1 MNTGFQLYQLQ
12 QIDTKIDTS
21 LNRIDE
27 IDQFIAGNTSIK
39 NAQDQLSSSEKKYI
53 EEKNLFEHLNSE
65 VQAKKNKKAQSESSL
80 YGGTVK
86 NPKELQDFQQEIR
99 SLTKIILK
107 LEDELLEKLIE
118 LENFEEQMKAA
129 KENLKQ
135 SLSNYETQKS
145 LLVAERSNKI
155 KDIENLKTKKDSLIG
170 NVDKSALESYQALRK
185 SKNGIAVVE
194 IQDDSCSGC
203 GTSLTP
209 NQRQKARSA
218 NELFSCP
225 SCRRIVYGS

>member
-1 MNTGFQLYQLQ
+1 VNTGFQLYQLQ

-27 IDQFIAGNTSIK
+27 IDRFNAGNTSIK
-39 NAQDQLSSSEKKYI
+39 NAQDQLSSSENKYI

-86 NPKELQDFQQEIR
+86 NPKELQDFQQEIS

-129 KENLKQ
+129 KGNLKQ

-170 NVDKSALESYQALRK
+170 NIDKSALENYQILRK

>member
-1 MNTGFQLYQLQ
+1 VNTGFQLYQLQ
-12 QIDTKIDTS
+12 QIDTKIDAS

-27 IDQFIAGNTSIK
+27 IDRFIAGNTSIK
-39 NAQDQLSSSEKKYI
+39 NAQDQLSSSENKYI

-86 NPKELQDFQQEIR
+86 NPKELQDFQQEIS

-170 NVDKSALESYQALRK
+170 NIDKSALENYQTLRK

-218 NELFSCP
+218 NKLFSCP